1 MDFVEIGKL
10 KKPHGLQG
18 ELKGTIDKRFW
29 EDIGNAPAVFI
40 DQKGDKAPYF
50 IEYARGGVPLIL
62 KLEEI
67 DTKED
72 AALLTNKLVY
82 LRREDVQLDD
92 EAIQSRGLMY
102 GYLEG
107 YTLYVEEMET
117 VGPIVQVD
125 EYPQQEMA
133 TVRYQERDVLV
144 PLREAW
150 ITQLDK
156 VNKTLQMDL
165 PEGLLDL

>member
-18 ELKGTIDKRFW
+18 ELKGTVDERFW
-29 EDIGNAPAVFI
+29 DDIANASAVFV
-40 DQKGDKAPYF
+40 DQRGDKAPYF

-62 KLEEI
+62 KLEEV

-72 AALLTNKLVY
+72 AALLTNKLLY

-92 EAIQSRGLMY
+92 EAIESGGLEY
-102 GYLEG
+102 GYLKG
-107 YTLYVEEMET
+107 YQVQVEELGV
-117 VGPIVQVD
+117 VGPIIRVD

-133 TVRYQERDVLV
+133 IVAYQEREVLI

-156 VNKTLQMDL
+156 TNKVVQMDL